1 MMRDSCK
8 HARAPWWSPTESRPW
23 PHREFAVN
31 HRARTW
37 FFRRVAFGA
46 FAVLLITIL
55 SMFAAAWLLVG
66 RIGPRGGVAALALL
80 LLVFAVAIVMLGV
93 FGGMRRFAS
102 PLHAVMDAADRVAEG
117 DYEVRVQPSG
127 PPPMRALAHSF
138 NTMTERL
145 QNADRLRRNV
155 MADVAHELRTP
166 LSVLQGRLEGLID
179 GVYARDDRQL
189 AELLEE
195 TQVLSRLIEDL
206 RTLALSDAGVLPLQK
221 EPVDFGGLVRDV
233 VRSMAPAADK
243 KLVSLRASA
252 FAKPVTVDVDPV
264 RIREVLTNLVSNA
277 LQHSAAGTSV
287 DVSVSEAKA
296 SVAIVVRD
304 AGEGMP
310 PEEVARIFDRFY
322 KGASSRGSG
331 LGLAIAKSIVT
342 AHGGEIRASSEPGKG
357 TTLEFTLPRRSDLP
371 SDVERLGQNS
381 T

>member
-1 MMRDSCK
+1 MGDSCK
-8 HARAPWWSPTESRPW
+8 HHRAPWWSPAESRPW
-23 PHREFAVN
+23 PHREFVSN

-145 QNADRLRRNV
+145 QNADRLRRNI

-195 TQVLSRLIEDL
+195 THVLSRLIEDL

-221 EPVDFGGLVRDV
+221 EPADLVELVRDV
-233 VRSMAPAADK
+233 VRSMAPDADK
-243 KLVSLRASA
+243 KSVSLRASA
-252 FAKPVTVDVDPV
+252 FVKPVTVDVDPI

-277 LQHSAAGTSV
+277 LQHSAAGTCV
-287 DVSVSEAKA
+287 DVSVSAATA